1 MSYLIYDLAV
11 VAILALFTWLGW
23 RKGLLLSLCGLVVVV
38 AAFVGAGVLADTL
51 DDPIANAVEPKLE
64 EIIAENLSDRFT
76 SADPNADPI
85 ADLREMGGLYTW
97 VADTL
102 TETRESMDS
111 VVLDTVQGVAHKAA
125 QAIAVQA
132 AHSVIFAVA
141 FVLLFVL
148 LTLLLHA
155 LDLVAKLPGLHFCNG
170 LGGGVIG
177 FVKGAIIVFV
187 AVGAASLLL
196 SAYLPDPQ
204 TLERTYLFKFFVKN
218 NPLAFFFGG

>member
-1 MSYLIYDLAV
+1 MSFWIYDLIV
-11 VAILALFTWLGW
+11 VAVLALFTWLGW
-23 RKGLLLSLCGLVVVV
+23 RRGLLLSLCGLAVV
-38 AAFVGAGVLADTL
+38 AVAFVGAGFLADTL
-51 DDPIANAVEPKLE
+51 DDPIAKAAEPKLE

-76 SADPNADPI
+76 SADPSANPI

-111 VVLDTVQGVAHKAA
+111 VALDTVQGVAHKAA
-125 QAIAVQA
+125 QTIAVQA
-132 AHSVIFAVA
+132 AHCVIFAVA
-141 FVLLFVL
+141 FILLFVL

-177 FVKGAIIVFV
+177 LVKGGIMVFV
-187 AVGAASLLL
+187 AVGVASMLLR
-196 SAYLPDPQ
+196 SYMPDTQ

-218 NPLAFFFGG
+218 NPLVLFFGG